1 MFRKSSSGI
10 LEVDVISRIFR
21 KVFSWNV
28 PEVLSCLPRS
38 IRKTGNRVLR
48 GRFRCAMV
56 RFFATKYKIA
66 NETLTSWPVN
76 GPKSKNTCHEVLGS
90 LERVFLERSGMCFQ
104 ECSGSVLLFAT
115 KSTVTGN
122 CVLRGRF
129 RCAMVRFFATKY
141 KIANETLTS
150 WQRRKFCSVFYKKQT
165 NLLLGIMLPD
175 VCKTDFCNYP
185 LKFSFNGYLFE
196 TLWS

>member
-1 MFRKSSSGI
+1 M
-10 LEVDVISRIFR
+10 FR

-28 PEVLSCLPRS
+28 PEVFSLTFRVQSLQHPEGKLLGIPEVEVISRNPGSRCNLLGISESIFLECFSWNVFPGMLRKVFSCMFRKVFSWNVPEVFFCLPRS
-38 IRKTGNRVLR
+38 LWETG
-48 GRFRCAMV
+48 
-56 RFFATKYKIA
+56 
-66 NETLTSWPVN
+66 S
-76 GPKSKNTCHEVLGS
+76 
-90 LERVFLERSGMCFQ
+90 
-104 ECSGSVLLFAT
+104 
-115 KSTVTGN
+115 
-122 CVLRGRF
+122 CVLRGRLQ
-129 RCAMVRFFATKY
+129 CAMVRFFATKY

-175 VCKTDFCNYP
+175 VCKADFCNYP